1 MRDREAFSYAFFVVT
16 FLMAVFSTV
25 HSTEYISLAARAV
38 VLPMFLISILEFL
51 SRIKEDTLRILE
63 MQRKNHTSNLK
74 MWEPYYKLA
83 KESVLLNEEN
93 RDAQKCIN
101 DYQEEEVNLV
111 YVYNVSDQVE
121 KLYKWY
127 VPSYVLAIA
136 FLIFAIIFAHEKTF
150 IAIFSCISSDAIT
163 LWTLALFLLNMIS
176 VKFFSHK
183 LRKYAESKVNRE
195 DIANRMR
202 KAADM

>member
-16 FLMAVFSTV
+16 FFMAVFSTV
-25 HSTEYISLAARAV
+25 HSTEYISLAARAI

-51 SRIKEDTLRILE
+51 NRIKEDTLRILE

-83 KESVLLNEEN
+83 KESGLLDEGNK
-93 RDAQKCIN
+93 DAQKCVS
-101 DYQEEEVNLV
+101 DYQAEEVNLV
-111 YVYNVSDQVE
+111 YVIHLSSEIE

-150 IAIFSCISSDAIT
+150 ISIFSCISSDAIT
-163 LWTLALFLLNMIS
+163 LWTLVLFLLNMIS
-176 VKFFSHK
+176 VKFFSNK
-183 LRKYAESKVNRE
+183 LRKYVESKVNKE
-195 DIANRMR
+195 DIANGM
-202 KAADM
+202 KEAMDM